1 MSAESRDLEYVWDF
15 QVPGFEPETRRK
27 TPRTFDSCN
36 LQLIP
41 FQPHT
46 FDSIVTMMI
55 NRETSPFGLFSYIMC
70 ACCND
75 HKFWAWEPNQGLE
88 EPKNCQMCAH
98 CDAIICNRCAT
109 CHSKFSVETMNRKC
123 KWCKKSVFPS
133 KNRQFSP
140 TNPIDVSDYS
150 QYILAGSNL
159 RDFSYWILLTKRRY
173 DFSKIIWKFQLD
185 TKGWRFFLISN
196 LLLRQEHSKQYRFLL
211 ANMLL
216 RQEHSKQYRFL
227 LANMLL
233 RTDEI
238 QMVYHQPRQIAI
250 MHNFAMVILRKLTHH
265 NPVWNCTIKQYV
277 NSKFA
282 KKMQNMFG
290 CFMKKN

>member
-1 MSAESRDLEYVWDF
+1 MSAESKDLEYVWDF
-15 QVPGFEPETRRK
+15 QVPGFELETRRK
-27 TPRTFDSCN
+27 TPRTLDSCK
-36 LQLIP
+36 LELIP
-41 FQPHT
+41 FEPHT
-46 FDSIVTMMI
+46 FDSFVTMMI
-55 NRETSPFGLFSYIMC
+55 ERETSPFSNFPNIMC

-75 HKFWAWEPNQGLE
+75 HRFWGRCSELE
-88 EPKNCQMCAH
+88 ETINCYMCPQ
-98 CDAIICNRCAT
+98 CDAIICNRCAK
-109 CHSKFSVETMNRKC
+109 CYSEFRFETMNLKC
-123 KWCKKSVFPS
+123 KWCKKCVFPP
-133 KNRQFSP
+133 NRRQFSP
-140 TNPIDVSDYS
+140 TNPMDVSDYS
-150 QYILAGSNL
+150 QYVLAGSNL

-196 LLLRQEHSKQYRFLL
+196 LLLRQEHSKQY
-211 ANMLL
+211 M
-216 RQEHSKQYRFL
+216 FL

-265 NPVWNCTIKQYV
+265 NPVQNRTIKQYV

>member
-15 QVPGFEPETRRK
+15 QVPGFELETKQK
-27 TPRTFDSCN
+27 TPRTLDSCK
-36 LQLIP
+36 LELIP
-41 FQPHT
+41 FEPHT
-46 FDSIVTMMI
+46 FDSLVTKMME
-55 NRETSPFGLFSYIMC
+55 RETSPFTSCPHIMC
-70 ACCND
+70 ACCKDNR
-75 HKFWAWEPNQGLE
+75 FWLWGPTQRLE
-88 EPKNCQMCAH
+88 ETINLNMCPQ
-98 CDAIICNRCAT
+98 CDAIICNKCAS
-109 CHSKFSVETMNRKC
+109 CYSKFRLETMNRKC
-123 KWCKKSVFPS
+123 KWCKKCVFPP
-133 KNRQFSP
+133 NRRQFSP
-140 TNPIDVSDYS
+140 TNPTDVSDYS

-216 RQEHSKQYRFL
+216 R
-227 LANMLL
+227 
-233 RTDEI
+233 TDEI

-265 NPVWNCTIKQYV
+265 NPVQNRTIKRYI
-277 NSKFA
+277 NSQFA

>member
-1 MSAESRDLEYVWDF
+1 MSAESKDLEYVWDF
-15 QVPGFEPETRRK
+15 QAPGYKPEIRQK
-27 TPRTFDSCN
+27 TPRTLDSCK
-36 LQLIP
+36 LKLIP

-46 FDSIVTMMI
+46 FDSIVTMME

-75 HKFWAWEPNQGLE
+75 HKFWGWGPNQGLE
-88 EPKNCQMCAH
+88 EPKNCHMCPH
-98 CDAIICNRCAT
+98 CDAIICNKCAN
-109 CHSKFSVETMNRKC
+109 CHSKFIIETINRKC

-133 KNRQFSP
+133 TKRQFFP
-140 TNPIDVSDYS
+140 TNPTDVSDYS

-159 RDFSYWILLTKRRY
+159 RDFSYWILLTKRRF
-173 DFSKIIWKFQLD
+173 DFSKIIWKFQLN

-211 ANMLL
+211 ANMI
-216 RQEHSKQYRFL
+216 
-227 LANMLL
+227 L
-233 RTDEI
+233 RTEEI

-250 MHNFAMVILRKLTHH
+250 MHNFAMVILQKLTHH
-265 NPVWNCTIKQYV
+265 NPVWNRTIKQYV